1 MRDDTQVVADS
12 LFRWEPSLKAGSWR
26 FDASFDARMDSHD
39 MTQRTRRRHVWDRTI
54 QRPALAV
61 SRLSVSWARG
71 PVTFVAG
78 KQFVR
83 WGKTDILVPTDRF
96 APRDY
101 LNVIEPQLLAITAA
115 RLTIGNSSDS
125 LDVVLRAAPHA
136 RAARRSLISA
146 GSRSLRAAGDLPLVD
161 AGALYPSRVAGGRA
175 MEPHRAAIRAFAF
188 RSIADPT
195 TSHGSRRRSRAR
207 RPRKSP

>member
-39 MTQRTRRRHVWDRTI
+39 MTERSADVTFWDRTI

-61 SRLSVSWARG
+61 SRLSVSWSHG

-101 LNVIEPQLLAITAA
+101 LNVIEPQLLGITAA

-125 LDVVLRAAPHA
+125 IDAVYAPRLTPSRAPLLDQRWVAIPP
-136 RAARRSLISA
+136 
-146 GSRSLRAAGDLPLVD
+146 AAGDLTIVD
-161 AGALYPSRVAGGRA
+161 DGALYPSRVAGGRA

-188 RSIADPT
+188 LLSRHPT